1 MTSSYEINENIIKKI
16 IKKIFSYTNYSIVRK
31 NNFNDRLYDT
41 IVEIN
46 KEDALNV
53 DLAIKSS
60 LCSKANLWS
69 LIQSIKYIANNKI
82 KGDFVECGVFRGG
95 SLGILSHYAE
105 KYSLDSKIYGFDTF
119 EDGFFNA
126 PLSDKDIT
134 IKGLKITPEK
144 KINNFYP
151 TKGEVRNNLKKF
163 FKDIKYSPE
172 LIKGDVLKTL
182 NDPKNIPDKIS
193 ILRLDTDLYLTTK
206 IQLETLYPKLVSGGI
221 LHIDDYGM
229 CPGVRS
235 AVDEYFIDQKIWLHR
250 IDLTCRL
257 MIKV

>member
-1 MTSSYEINENIIKKI
+1 MASSYEINENVIKKI
-16 IKKIFSYTNYSIVRK
+16 IKKIFSFTNYSIVRN
-31 NNFNDRLYDT
+31 NNFNDRMHDT

-53 DLAIKSS
+53 NLAIKSA

-82 KGDFVECGVFRGG
+82 EGDFVECGVFRGG

-134 IKGLKITPEK
+134 IKGLKIKQEK
-144 KINNFYP
+144 KIKNFYP
-151 TKGEVRNNLKKF
+151 TQEEVKNNLKNF
-163 FKDIKYSPE
+163 FRNIKYSPR

-182 NDPKNIPDKIS
+182 MVPNNIPNKIS

-206 IQLETLYPKLVSGGI
+206 IQLEVLYPKLVSGGI
-221 LHIDDYGM
+221 LHIDDYGI

-235 AVDEYFIDQKIWLHR
+235 AVDEYFINQKIWLHR

-257 MIKV
+257 MIKA

>member
-1 MTSSYEINENIIKKI
+1 MTSSFEINENIIKKI

-53 DLAIKSS
+53 DLAIKSA

-221 LHIDDYGM
+221 LHIDDYGI

>member
-53 DLAIKSS
+53 DLAIKSA

-151 TKGEVRNNLKKF
+151 TKDEVRSNLKKF
-163 FKDIKYSPE
+163 FKDAKYSPE

-182 NDPKNIPDKIS
+182 KDPKNIPDKIS

-221 LHIDDYGM
+221 LYIDDYGI